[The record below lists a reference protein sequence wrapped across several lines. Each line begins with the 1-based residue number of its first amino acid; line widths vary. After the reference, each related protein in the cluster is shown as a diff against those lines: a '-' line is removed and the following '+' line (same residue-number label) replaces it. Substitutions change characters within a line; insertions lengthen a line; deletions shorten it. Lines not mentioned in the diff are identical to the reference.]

1 MTSENFVQPAILRF
15 DGHYDHWSMLMENLL
30 RFKEFW
36 QVVADGV
43 ATPGD
48 GVALTDAQQKELD
61 VMKLKDLKAKNY
73 LFQAIDRS
81 ILETILCKDTS
92 KDILDSMKK
101 KYQGS
106 SRVKR
111 AQLQALRRDFEV
123 LQMKEGESVTDY
135 CSRTMG
141 IANNMRFHGEKMNDI
156 AIVEKIL
163 RSLTPKFE
171 YVVCSIEESN
181 DIDDLSLD
189 ELQSSLLVHE
199 QKMNKIST
207 MEEQALK
214 ASTNTPSYNSRGR
227 DRDRGRGRGRGGRGN
242 RDFSKN
248 SRGNNDQFQG
258 NDRRRDHDKSKIECF
273 RCHKFGH
280 YASECY
286 TRLPNLK
293 EKGESSNFIEE
304 KEVETLLMA
313 VEDAKDS
320 EAEIWYVDTGY
331 SNHMSGSTSRK

>member
-1 MTSENFVQPAILRF
+1 
-15 DGHYDHWSMLMENLL
+15 
-30 RFKEFW
+30 
-36 QVVADGV
+36 
-43 ATPGD
+43 
-48 GVALTDAQQKELD
+48 
-61 VMKLKDLKAKNY
+61 MKLKDLKAKNY